1 MTIQT
6 YRRGGVTPKYEKLRE
21 EEIKNK
27 VAMDYFS
34 EYDHTQIVGN
44 IDFCIAAKDKT
55 EYTGFLFEELK
66 MPSLLWAETKKGV
79 VKDINESFV
88 QLILTIGK
96 ARTFDENIPP
106 NFIGAFDAEKIAF
119 LPYHKIQD
127 VFNQNDFNWNV
138 PPSNHGT
145 KEFLQLYTL
154 VKDILT
160 SQTLLFYFSENDSE
174 LKKFIKLNFKTGI
187 DILAKIK
194 VNKNNFTF
202 IYQKWCKTVMPTISV
217 DWNIAKKAGLIDA
230 DFFLADLL
238 SKENKTL
245 KEKLFVLLQDNRY
258 ILDRKIDDTGFETSK
273 QATFKD
279 GQKAHNL
286 FWNLYERP
294 PKKEYWNY
302 IIERRDLLVPQDV
315 RERKGSFF
323 TPQQW
328 VELSQKYIADV
339 LGDDWQDEY
348 YVWDCCAGTGNLLNG
363 LTNKRNIFASTLDK
377 ADVDVIKDRINN
389 GACLFE
395 DHVFQF
401 DFLNDDFI
409 PISKGGKL
417 PDKLFSIINDKEE
430 RKKLVIYIN
439 PPYAEAA
446 SAKTVSQT
454 GNNKGN
460 VSNTTKIWDSYISS
474 IDKSA
479 RELFVQFFIR
489 IYIELQGCFLC
500 EFSKTKMI
508 QSPNFK
514 SVRKIFKAK
523 HEKSFIVPAD
533 SFDNVKGKFPIGF
546 FVWNTSVKDNIQS
559 LVSDVFDREG
569 NHSGQKNILCYD
581 NQETINQWLKKYID
595 SNNKSIAFMCCVGSD
610 FQHKNYVNIAH
621 ESMLKGVGNAKGI
634 AKFKIT
640 NQNFIGSC
648 IYFSARLTVEQSWLN
663 DRDQFLYPTDKWH
676 TDQIFQNNCIIYT
689 LFHGQNRISSSSGT
703 NHFIPFTEDQVGINH
718 SFESHFM
725 SDFINGKI
733 EINKNELDLFSEKNN
748 SEQEKM
754 QFSTEAQAVYDTGL
768 KLWRYY
774 HTKQDANVNAS
785 FYDIREY
792 FQGRNSKG
800 KMNPDSNDEYY
811 TELIK
816 DLRDKMKILAK
827 KIESKVYEYGFLK

>member
-6 YRRGGVTPKYEKLRE
+6 YRQGEGVTPKYEKLRE

-55 EYTGFLFEELK
+55 EYTVFLFEELK
-66 MPSLLWAETKKGV
+66 MPSLLWAEAKKGV

-119 LPYHKIQD
+119 LPYHKIQY

-187 DILAKIK
+187 DTLAKIK

-279 GQKAHNL
+279 DQKAHNL

-389 GACLFE
+389 GACLFD

-417 PDKLFSIINDKEE
+417 PDKLFSIINDEE
-430 RKKLVIYIN
+430 EQKKLVIYIN
-439 PPYAEAA
+439 PPYCEAGN
-446 SAKTVSQT
+446 KRQT
-454 GNNKGN
+454 AGTGKNKE
-460 VSNTTKIWDSYISS
+460 D
-474 IDKSA
+474 
-479 RELFVQFFIR
+479 L
-489 IYIELQGCFLC
+489 
-500 EFSKTKMI
+500 SKTKI
-508 QSPNFK
+508 ADTYSNFLGK
-514 SVRKIFKAK
+514 CKNELFAQFHIRIKKEIPSCILGSFSTLIFFSGINFNKYRQFFNASLK
-523 HEKSFIVPAD
+523 NGFVVPANT
-533 SFDNVKGKFPIGF
+533 FDNVKGDFPIGF
-546 FVWNTSVKDNIQS
+546 FIWDLSKFRTEKTIKLNFISS
-559 LVSDVFDREG
+559 G
-569 NHSGQKNILCYD
+569 NKVIEDKIFSFFTDEDK
-581 NQETINQWLKKYID
+581 TINQWISSFKTSKDEKDYGILMYD
-595 SNNKSIAFMCCVGSD
+595 SSD
-610 FQHKNYVNIAH
+610 FQANDKVLLTNKCYTGHHHYSKISVKNIIPYFVFFSVRKCIEHSWMNHNYQFMFPCDTWDNDKNFI
-621 ESMLKGVGNAKGI
+621 SDSIMFTLFNAK
-634 AKFKIT
+634 
-640 NQNFIGSC
+640 
-648 IYFSARLTVEQSWLN
+648 
-663 DRDQFLYPTDKWH
+663 
-676 TDQIFQNNCIIYT
+676 NN
-689 LFHGQNRISSSSGT
+689 ISISNGT
-703 NHFIPFTEDQVGINH
+703 NHFIPFTEDQVGINR

-774 HTKQDANVNAS
+774 HTKQDTNVNAS

>member
-1 MTIQT
+1 MSI
-6 YRRGGVTPKYEKLRE
+6 KYENLRE

-27 VAMDYFS
+27 VAVDFFDD
-34 EYDHTQIVGN
+34 YDHTQIVGN
-44 IDFCIAAKDKT
+44 IDFCIAAKDKDKAI
-55 EYTGFLFEELK
+55 YLFDDISK
-66 MPSLLWAETKKGV
+66 PSLLWAEAKKGI

-96 ARTFDENIPP
+96 ARTFDNNIPP

-119 LPYHKIQD
+119 LPYYEIQD
-127 VFNQNDFNWNV
+127 IFNQNDFNWNV
-138 PPSNHGT
+138 TPSNHGT
-145 KEFLQLYTL
+145 KEFLQLYNL
-154 VKDILT
+154 VKDILN
-160 SQTLLFYFSENDSE
+160 SQTLLFNFIDNESE
-174 LKKFIKLNFKTGI
+174 LKQFIKLNFKTNSET
-187 DILAKIK
+187 LSKIK

-202 IYQKWCKTVMPTISV
+202 VYQKWCKSVMPTISV

-245 KEKLFVLLQDNRY
+245 KDKLFVLLQDNRY
-258 ILDRKIDDTGFETSK
+258 ILDRKIDETGFETSK

-279 GQKAHNL
+279 NQKAHNL

-323 TPQQW
+323 TPQIW
-328 VELSQKYIADV
+328 VEKSQQYIADV
-339 LGDDWQDEY
+339 LGDDWQDNY

-363 LTNKRNIFASTLDK
+363 LTNKRNIFASTLDT
-377 ADVDVIKDRINN
+377 ADIDVIKDRINN

-395 DHVFQF
+395 DHIFQF

-417 PDKLFSIINDKEE
+417 PDKLYEIISNEE
-430 RKKLVIYIN
+430 QRKKLVIYIN
-439 PPYAEAA
+439 PPYAEAT
-446 SAKTVSQT
+446 STKTVSKT
-454 GNNKGN
+454 GNNKEN
-460 VSNTTKIWDSYISS
+460 VSNTTKTWNSYISS

-489 IYIELQGCFLC
+489 IYMELQGCFLC

-514 SVRKIFKAK
+514 SVRKVFTSK
-523 HEKSFIVPAD
+523 HEKSFVVPSD

-546 FVWNTSVKDNIQS
+546 FIWNTSIKENIQS
-559 LVSDVFDREG
+559 VVSDIYDKDG
-569 NHSGQKNILCYD
+569 SYCGKKNVICYE

-595 SNNKSIAFMCCVGSD
+595 TNITSLAFMCCKGTD
-610 FQHKNYVNIAH
+610 FQNKNFVNIAH
-621 ESMLKGVGNAKGI
+621 ETMLKGVGNAKGI
-634 AKFKIT
+634 TKFKIT
-640 NQNFIGSC
+640 KSNFIESC
-648 IYFSARLTVEQSWLN
+648 IYFSTRLVMEQSWLN
-663 DRDQFLYPTDKWH
+663 DRDQFLYPNDKWKN
-676 TDQIFQNNCIIYT
+676 DKNFQTNCIVYT
-689 LFHGQNRISSSSGT
+689 LFSGQNRISSSSGT
-703 NHFIPFTEDQVGINH
+703 NHFIPFTEEQVGINH

-733 EINKNELDLFSEKNN
+733 KDTTSLFSTDEKL
-748 SEQEKM
+748 EKLT
-754 QFSTEAQAVYDTGL
+754 FSSEAQDVYDAGL
-768 KLWRYY
+768 KLWQYY

-785 FYDIREY
+785 LYDIREY
-792 FQGRNSKG
+792 FQGRNSNG
-800 KMNPDSNDEYY
+800 KMNSDSNDEYY

-816 DLRDKMKILAK
+816 DLRNKQKNLAK
-827 KIESKVYEYGFLK
+827 KIEPKVYEYGFLR

>member
-1 MTIQT
+1 MTIQP
-6 YRRGGVTPKYEKLRE
+6 YRRGGGTPKYEKLRE

-66 MPSLLWAETKKGV
+66 MPSLLWAEAKKGV
-79 VKDINESFV
+79 VKDIKESFV

-138 PPSNHGT
+138 QPSNHGT

-187 DILAKIK
+187 DTLAKIK

-417 PDKLFSIINDKEE
+417 PDKLFDIINNEE
-430 RKKLVIYIN
+430 KRKKLVIYIN
-439 PPYAEAA
+439 PPYGEAGN
-446 SAKTVSQT
+446 KRQT
-454 GNNKGN
+454 AGTGKNKE
-460 VSNTTKIWDSYISS
+460 D
-474 IDKSA
+474 
-479 RELFVQFFIR
+479 L
-489 IYIELQGCFLC
+489 
-500 EFSKTKMI
+500 SKTKVAI
-508 QSPNFK
+508 KYSTFLGKCKNELFAQFHIRIKTEIPSCILGSFSTLIFFSGKNFK
-514 SVRKIFKAK
+514 SYRQYFNANLEKA
-523 HEKSFIVPAD
+523 FVVPANT
-533 SFDNVKGKFPIGF
+533 FDNVSGDFPIGF
-546 FVWNTSVKDNIQS
+546 FVWNLSENRKDKFIKLYFYTSDSKFLENKIFSFFTDEERTINEWISGYKKNDDNGYGILMYDSSDFQANDKIILTNKTYTGHHHYS
-559 LVSDVFDREG
+559 KVSV
-569 NHSGQKNILCYD
+569 KNILPYFVFFSVRKC
-581 NQETINQWLKKYID
+581 ID
-595 SNNKSIAFMCCVGSD
+595 
-610 FQHKNYVNIAH
+610 H
-621 ESMLKGVGNAKGI
+621 
-634 AKFKIT
+634 
-640 NQNFIGSC
+640 
-648 IYFSARLTVEQSWLN
+648 SWLN
-663 DRDQFLYPTDKWH
+663 HNYQFMYPSDDWEKDKEFLSNSI
-676 TDQIFQNNCIIYT
+676 IFVLFNSKNN
-689 LFHGQNRISSSSGT
+689 ISVNNGT
-703 NHFIPFTEDQVGINH
+703 NHFIPFTEEQVGITH

-733 EINKNELDLFSEKNN
+733 EINNTDLDLFSEKE
-748 SEQEKM
+748 SLKHEKM
-754 QFSTEAQAVYDTGL
+754 KFSIEAQNVYDAGL
-768 KLWRYY
+768 KLWQYY

-816 DLRDKMKILAK
+816 NLRDKMKILAK
-827 KIESKVYEYGFLK
+827 QIESKVYEYGFLK